1 MTIDATEI
9 IDEADEQLGEW
20 QEYLR
25 PAAEYFHENE
35 GKLFERREALDAIC
49 TKLNI
54 EKRLAQSVVSGLV
67 GDTVDPVIQVPKE
80 GSRYVGVVEYEE
92 FDGAYGYVSFHDSLG
107 KRRRVICQ
115 KCVNEATVDTEV
127 THATAG
133 DPKGSFGKSASYEEL
148 VAGIHEH
155 YDNAHD
161 VVPSDI
167 ETGASLAS
175 GTTIGGNTAF
185 HAGNDGDG
193 SGLDADTVDG
203 NEASNLGSGDDA
215 PLFEVARHKDTDGTT
230 DLSFDSGTLPAYDEY
245 VIIYNY
251 VPVYDGKMAMQL
263 NINNYNQDFY
273 YTKIQTDPIS
283 ESKGTS
289 FTNIGITDNRNTNGE
304 LVVTNPTDFAPY
316 GKVQIYSRGQG
327 YPQNEQMISGVLTD
341 GDVPPVTS
349 IQMSTGLEAK
359 AKIVIYGRNL

>member
-175 GTTIGGNTAF
+175 GTTIGGNTAYHF
-185 HAGNDGDG
+185 GNDGDLYKTTG
-193 SGLDADTVDG
+193 NDTFVV
-203 NEASNLGSGDDA
+203 ERRSMA
-215 PLFEVARHKDTDGTT
+215 PSSPEVGQMW
-230 DLSFDSGTLPAYDEY
+230 
-245 VIIYNY
+245 IIN
-251 VPVYDGKMAMQL
+251 
-263 NINNYNQDFY
+263 
-273 YTKIQTDPIS
+273 
-283 ESKGTS
+283 
-289 FTNIGITDNRNTNGE
+289 
-304 LVVTNPTDFAPY
+304 
-316 GKVQIYSRGQG
+316 
-327 YPQNEQMISGVLTD
+327 
-341 GDVPPVTS
+341 
-349 IQMSTGLEAK
+349 
-359 AKIVIYGRNL
+359 